1 MEFVFALMLLAVMW
15 LAGLIGMLEEEE
27 GGWQTFVI
35 TTIIGI
41 VIVLLF
47 YFGVFPTEAMLE

>member
-41 VIVLLF
+41 VIILLF